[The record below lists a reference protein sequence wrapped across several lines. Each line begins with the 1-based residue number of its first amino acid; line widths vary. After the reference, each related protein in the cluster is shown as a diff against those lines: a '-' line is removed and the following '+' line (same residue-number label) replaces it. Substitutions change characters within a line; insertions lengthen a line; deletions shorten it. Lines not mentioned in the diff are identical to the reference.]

1 MVTLY
6 HAFWTG
12 ASWLYM
18 ILQIHLVHVL
28 YSHCLQGYQ
37 DSSWVV
43 CKCFFNFTLCLVF
56 YSHWLPGIMILCKL
70 SLRDSSTSLFMC
82 FFIHIGYRGIIIL
95 HELSQ
100 CDSSNFL
107 WVWLCILNG
116 YRGITILCELSLND
130 SSISL
135 YVWFC
140 IHIGYLYHDSLWV
153 VSMWFFN
160 FALCFCIHIDY
171 RGILFLHEMSQ
182 CDSSNSLCVWFCIL
196 IGYRGIVILHELSL
210 NDSSILLCV
219 I

>member
-1 MVTLY
+1 MFL
-6 HAFWTG
+6 
-12 ASWLYM
+12 
-18 ILQIHLVHVL
+18 
-28 YSHCLQGYQ
+28 
-37 DSSWVV
+37 
-43 CKCFFNFTLCLVF
+43 
-56 YSHWLPGIMILCKL
+56 
-70 SLRDSSTSLFMC
+70 
-82 FFIHIGYRGIIIL
+82 IHIGYRGIIIL

-116 YRGITILCELSLND
+116 YRGITILCESSLND

-171 RGILFLHEMSQ
+171 RGILLLREMSQ
-182 CDSSNSLCVWFCIL
+182 CDSSNSLCVWFSHWL
-196 IGYRGIVILHELSL
+196 QGYRDSSWVVSKWFFNFALCDLVFSLYDFVFVSWFFMSCLYVILQLHFVCGFVFTLVTGGIMILQILYWQLSSAEGEDK
-210 NDSSILLCV
+210 NKYSIKG

>member
-1 MVTLY
+1 MIKNGFSPLRVQNWVYRLPYWKLICNNIYKEMVTLY
-6 HAFWTG
+6 HAVWTG

-56 YSHWLPGIMILCKL
+56 YSHWLPGIMILFKL
-70 SLRDSSTSLFMC
+70 SWFLNITFYV

-130 SSISL
+130 SSI
-135 YVWFC
+135 
-140 IHIGYLYHDSLWV
+140 
-153 VSMWFFN
+153 
-160 FALCFCIHIDY
+160 
-171 RGILFLHEMSQ
+171 
-182 CDSSNSLCVWFCIL
+182 
-196 IGYRGIVILHELSL
+196 
-210 NDSSILLCV
+210 
-219 I
+219 